1 MSLLVAVIVF
11 HSSPWF
17 YRQGKEQLARREACQ
32 PPVFDA
38 FAVGAWRK
46 NDTVVRE
53 GDLVGRR
60 SKRHHWCVAVRV
72 LIVDDHAT
80 ARRAARRTIAFT
92 DGFVAV
98 GEASTG
104 EEAVH
109 AVAEL
114 CPDLVLMDLRLPGID
129 GFEAARLIAGER
141 RRTVVLVVSAYA
153 PEDLDEFDL
162 RLQRSGSAGYV
173 PKAEL
178 SPDRLIEEWAA
189 ASSDR

>member
-1 MSLLVAVIVF
+1 M
-11 HSSPWF
+11 
-17 YRQGKEQLARREACQ
+17 
-32 PPVFDA
+32 
-38 FAVGAWRK
+38 
-46 NDTVVRE
+46 
-53 GDLVGRR
+53 GRSR
-60 SKRHHWCVAVRV
+60 SDHHWCVTVRV

-80 ARRAARRTIAFT
+80 ARHAARRTVAFT

-114 CPDLVLMDLRLPGID
+114 CPDLVLMDLHLPGID
-129 GFEAARLIAGER
+129 GFEAARLIVGEC

-153 PEDLDEFDL
+153 REDLDEFDV

-178 SPDRLIEEWAA
+178 SPDRLSEEWAA
-189 ASSDR
+189 ASSGGR